1 MSTVSTQSADAI
13 LRRAHSQLIQCKAR
27 ATPMAV
33 PILIAVACLLGILGA
48 CYSEYYS
55 AGIAFKSAFPEMPND
70 KGLGHELQTLRAP
83 LIFCLLIGSAFLQ
96 VVPGR
101 AKTLLDWM
109 THGVGLSTI
118 LLLLFGVG
126 SFMAATIFLTLGG
139 GDEQG
144 MASKTV
150 GIALAVASSVMFA
163 LSFVASHGFMGRLFG
178 VIPTISTGIGERL
191 RIKAGERLIRD
202 VEARGADVDSRR
214 VVIAEMEK
222 PDALVRKSAKEAGT
236 ITGKY
241 IAATHDLVGSLKAI
255 GDAEIGPND
264 IRDVPN
270 VPLAGVEARH
280 ADLAPYTYQYFY
292 DLILKF
298 TKG

>member
-1 MSTVSTQSADAI
+1 MSNVSNQNADAI
-13 LRRAHSQLIQCKAR
+13 LRRAHSQLRERKAQ
-27 ATPMAV
+27 ATPIAV
-33 PILIAVACLLGILGA
+33 PILIASASALVIIGA
-48 CYSEYYS
+48 CCSEYYS

-70 KGLGHELQTLRAP
+70 NGLGHELQTLRAP

-96 VVPGR
+96 VVPDR
-101 AKTLLDWM
+101 TKKLLDRM
-109 THGVGLSTI
+109 THGIGLWTI

-126 SFMAATIFLTLGG
+126 VFMASTIFLTLGSG
-139 GDEQG
+139 EEQEA
-144 MASKTV
+144 ASKTA
-150 GIALAVASSVMFA
+150 GFALAVASSVMFA

-214 VVIAEMEK
+214 AVVADIEK
-222 PDALVRKSAKEAGT
+222 PDALIRKTANEAGT

-241 IAATHDLVGSLKAI
+241 IAATHDLVESIKAI
-255 GDAEIGPND
+255 GDGEIGPND
-264 IRDVPN
+264 TRDVPN